1 MSTDRRPDHRSD
13 HPRGHRFARSPHSAG
28 LRHVLTHL
36 ITPLLMCVGM
46 GLAYLGAFANPA
58 PHHLPVAVVGS
69 GRSAQLLAQ
78 SINDKA
84 DGALEVRTVGDRS
97 AAVDGLKHQEFFGAY
112 VSNPH
117 GANSVSG
124 VAGTAAD
131 SGVQGAARGVRTPG
145 GADSPGAAAA
155 RAGADRAAGSA
166 RPAPELLVATA
177 GSDTSATVVQKV
189 FTPIAAHQGAPLK
202 VTDVVPTAED
212 DPTGQGIFFLLVA
225 ISIGSYASVAVIGG
239 AGAVLP
245 MRLRAA
251 LALGMSFVVGLIG
264 TAFAGPVFHLVD
276 HGLEGLW
283 GMAWL
288 YSAGILLI
296 GTGLHTFLKRW
307 TTLGVMALFVMLNFT
322 SSGGIFRPEMQ
333 NGFFA
338 ALHSFWNGAGFVEGT
353 RSHVYFGGYGLSG
366 HVWTLVWWLVAGVV
380 TVGVAAPAERRRRRA
395 EAEAVANAAAVA
407 AAAVRATVPEPG
419 PAPAPVAV
427 PALASALASAP
438 ASAASW
444 ERSGGAA
451 GAGTGDRGAVVA
463 EERAREEE
471 REEEMEE
478 AVGV

>member
-1 MSTDRRPDHRSD
+1 MSTVRRPDHRSEQ
-13 HPRGHRFARSPHSAG
+13 HGSHRSARSSHSAG

-36 ITPLLMCVGM
+36 ITPLLMCIGM
-46 GLAYLGAFANPA
+46 GLAYLGAFANPT

-84 DGALEVRTVGDRS
+84 DGDLEVRTVADRS
-97 AAVDGLKHQEFFGAY
+97 AAVERLKHQEIFGAY
-112 VSNPH
+112 VVR
-117 GANSVSG
+117 A
-124 VAGTAAD
+124 
-131 SGVQGAARGVRTPG
+131 QGATGGTSAKGASANEASADEASKGVTHQKGARG
-145 GADSPGAAAA
+145 
-155 RAGADRAAGSA
+155 RAAGRAGGGGAAGGSV
-166 RPAPELLVATA
+166 RQAPELLVATA
-177 GSDTSATVVQKV
+177 GSDTSASVVQKV

-202 VTDVVPTAED
+202 VTDVAPPAED

-225 ISIGSYASVAVIGG
+225 VSIGSYASVAVIGG

-245 MRLRAA
+245 VRWRAA
-251 LALGMSFVVGLIG
+251 LAIGTSLVVSLIG
-264 TAFAGPVFHLVD
+264 TAFAGPVFHLVE
-276 HGLEGLW
+276 HGLRGLW

-353 RSHVYFGGYGLSG
+353 RSHVYFEDYGLPG
-366 HVWTLVWWLVAGVV
+366 HVWTLVGWLVAGLLM
-380 TVGVAAPAERRRRRA
+380 VGVAALAEKRRRSA
-395 EAEAVANAAAVA
+395 EAEAAAQATAVA
-407 AAAVRATVPEPG
+407 AAAVAAMVPEPVPG
-419 PAPAPVAV
+419 SMPERGSRAV
-427 PALASALASAP
+427 RSAGATGAGQG
-438 ASAASW
+438 
-444 ERSGGAA
+444 SGGAEA
-451 GAGTGDRGAVVA
+451 DAADAVEA
-463 EERAREEE
+463 
-471 REEEMEE
+471 EMEE

>member
-13 HPRGHRFARSPHSAG
+13 HQHAHRSPRSRHSAG

-46 GLAYLGAFANPA
+46 GLAYLGAFAHPA

-97 AAVDGLKHQEFFGAY
+97 AAIDGLRHQEIFGAF
-112 VSNPH
+112 VSNAH
-117 GANSVSG
+117 GVKGASAASGASG
-124 VAGTAAD
+124 VLGA
-131 SGVQGAARGVRTPG
+131 SGGAGAAG
-145 GADSPGAAAA
+145 A
-155 RAGADRAAGSA
+155 RAGADGAAGA
-166 RPAPELLVATA
+166 VRPAPELLVATA
-177 GSDTSATVVQKV
+177 GSDTSATVAQKV

-245 MRLRAA
+245 IRLRAS

-283 GMAWL
+283 AMAWL

-353 RSHVYFGGYGLSG
+353 RSHVYFDGYGLAG
-366 HVWTLVWWLVAGVV
+366 HVWTLVGWLVAGVV
-380 TVGVAAPAERRRRRA
+380 TVGAAALAERRRRGA

-407 AAAVRATVPEPG
+407 AAAVRAAVPEPG
-419 PAPAPVAV
+419 AGLIVG
-427 PALASALASAP
+427 
-438 ASAASW
+438 
-444 ERSGGAA
+444 SGSGAGSGTA
-451 GAGTGDRGAVVA
+451 GAGAA
-463 EERAREEE
+463 ERARVDEE

>member
-1 MSTDRRPDHRSD
+1 MSTVRRPDHRSE
-13 HPRGHRFARSPHSAG
+13 RYGGHRSARSAHSAG

-36 ITPLLMCVGM
+36 ITPLLMCIGM

-84 DGALEVRTVGDRS
+84 DGDLEVRTVGDRS
-97 AAVDGLKHQEFFGAY
+97 AAVDRLKHQEIFGAY
-112 VSNPH
+112 AIHAQDATKASVK
-117 GANSVSG
+117 GATKSSAN
-124 VAGTAAD
+124 VAGKASANVARKTSAKGAERLSAKGATGGAGAGGTAA
-131 SGVQGAARGVRTPG
+131 A
-145 GADSPGAAAA
+145 
-155 RAGADRAAGSA
+155 SA
-166 RPAPELLVATA
+166 KAAPELLVATA
-177 GSDTSATVVQKV
+177 GSDSSASVVQKV
-189 FTPIAAHQGAPLK
+189 FTPIAAQQGAPLK
-202 VTDVVPTAED
+202 VTDVAPTAED

-245 MRLRAA
+245 IRLRAA
-251 LALGMSFVVGLIG
+251 LAIGTSFVVSLIG
-264 TAFAGPVFHLVD
+264 AAFAGPVFHLVD
-276 HGLEGLW
+276 HGLRGLW

-353 RSHVYFGGYGLSG
+353 RSHVYFDNYGLSG
-366 HVWTLVWWLVAGVV
+366 HVWTLVWWLVAGLLM
-380 TVGVAAPAERRRRRA
+380 VGVAALAEKRRRTA
-395 EAEAVANAAAVA
+395 EAEAAANAAAVA
-407 AAAVRATVPEPG
+407 AAAVAATVPEPEPTWKRG
-419 PAPAPVAV
+419 
-427 PALASALASAP
+427 SRM
-438 ASAASW
+438 
-444 ERSGGAA
+444 ERSAGGAGPEA
-451 GAGTGDRGAVVA
+451 GAGADVDAAMAVDMAAAAAA
-463 EERAREEE
+463 EADV
-471 REEEMEE
+471 EMEE

>member
-13 HPRGHRFARSPHSAG
+13 RQRGHRSARSSHSAG

-36 ITPLLMCVGM
+36 ITPLLMCIGM

-69 GRSAQLLAQ
+69 GRDAQLLAQ

-97 AAVDGLKHQEFFGAY
+97 AAVDLLKHQEIFGAY
-112 VSNPH
+112 VGNAH
-117 GANSVSG
+117 GAKGASG
-124 VAGTAAD
+124 WAGTAAG
-131 SGVQGAARGVRTPG
+131 SGAQDASREVRTPG
-145 GADSPGAAAA
+145 GADS
-155 RAGADRAAGSA
+155 AGASTGRPGVGGEAGPA
-166 RPAPELLVATA
+166 RPAPELVVASA

-189 FTPIAAHQGAPLK
+189 FTPIAAQQGAPLK
-202 VTDVVPTAED
+202 VTDVVPTTED

-239 AGAVLP
+239 AGGVLP
-245 MRLRAA
+245 IRLRTA
-251 LALGMSFVVGLIG
+251 LALGTSFVVGLIG

-276 HGLEGLW
+276 HGLVGLA

-296 GTGLHTFLKRW
+296 GTGLHTFLGRW

-353 RSHVYFGGYGLSG
+353 RSHVYFGGYGLPG
-366 HVWTLVWWLVAGVV
+366 HVWTLVWWLVAGLVA
-380 TVGVAAPAERRRRRA
+380 VGAAALAERRRRTA
-395 EAEAVANAAAVA
+395 EAEVVANAAAVA
-407 AAAVRATVPEPG
+407 AAAVRATVPVPV
-419 PAPAPVAV
+419 PAPAP
-427 PALASALASAP
+427 SA
-438 ASAASW
+438 
-444 ERSGGAA
+444 
-451 GAGTGDRGAVVA
+451 
-463 EERAREEE
+463 
-471 REEEMEE
+471 EEEMEE
-478 AVGV
+478 VVGV

>member
-1 MSTDRRPDHRSD
+1 MSTVRRPDHRSEQ
-13 HPRGHRFARSPHSAG
+13 HGSHRSARSVHSAG

-36 ITPLLMCVGM
+36 ITPLLMCIGM

-84 DGALEVRTVGDRS
+84 GGDLEVRTVADRS
-97 AAVDGLKHQEFFGAY
+97 AAVERLKHQDIFGAY
-112 VSNPH
+112 VIH
-117 GANSVSG
+117 A
-124 VAGTAAD
+124 
-131 SGVQGAARGVRTPG
+131 QGASKGAAKGATSGGMKSATG
-145 GADSPGAAAA
+145 GAGGDGAA
-155 RAGADRAAGSA
+155 GGSA
-166 RPAPELLVATA
+166 KQAPELLVATA
-177 GSDTSATVVQKV
+177 GSDTSASVVQKV

-202 VTDVVPTAED
+202 VTDVAPTAED

-245 MRLRAA
+245 IRLRAV
-251 LALGMSFVVGLIG
+251 LAVGTSFVVGLIG

-276 HGLEGLW
+276 HGLRGLW

-353 RSHVYFGGYGLSG
+353 RSHVYFDDYGLSG
-366 HVWTLVWWLVAGVV
+366 HVWTLVWWLVAGLVM
-380 TVGVAAPAERRRRRA
+380 VGVAALAERRRRTAAA
-395 EAEAVANAAAVA
+395 EAAANAAAVA
-407 AAAVRATVPEPG
+407 AAAVAATVPEPVPS
-419 PAPAPVAV
+419 PAPERGSWLERAAGTVQVAGGV
-427 PALASALASAP
+427 GA
-438 ASAASW
+438 
-444 ERSGGAA
+444 EVGDGAA
-451 GAGTGDRGAVVA
+451 DVDAAVAA
-463 EERAREEE
+463 EVEVDAEV
-471 REEEMEE
+471 EMEE

>member
-13 HPRGHRFARSPHSAG
+13 HPHAHRSRRSPHSAG

-84 DGALEVRTVGDRS
+84 DGALEVRTVADRS
-97 AAVDGLKHQEFFGAY
+97 AAIDGLKHQEIFGAY
-112 VSNPH
+112 VSNAH
-117 GANSVSG
+117 GAKGASGASDVSG
-124 VAGTAAD
+124 AL
-131 SGVQGAARGVRTPG
+131 GASG
-145 GADSPGAAAA
+145 GARA
-155 RAGADRAAGSA
+155 RAGADGAAGSV

-202 VTDVVPTAED
+202 VTDVVPTVGD

-245 MRLRAA
+245 IRLRAG
-251 LALGMSFVVGLIG
+251 LAVGMSFVVGLIG

-353 RSHVYFGGYGLSG
+353 RSHVYFDGYGLSG
-366 HVWTLVWWLVAGVV
+366 HVWTLVGWLVAGVV
-380 TVGVAAPAERRRRRA
+380 TVGAAALAERRRRGA
-395 EAEAVANAAAVA
+395 EAEAVANAEALA
-407 AAAVRATVPEPG
+407 AAAVRAAVPEPVSVSG
-419 PAPAPVAV
+419 
-427 PALASALASAP
+427 
-438 ASAASW
+438 AAS
-444 ERSGGAA
+444 GPTA
-451 GAGTGDRGAVVA
+451 GRPA
-463 EERAREEE
+463 RARVDEE

>member
-1 MSTDRRPDHRSD
+1 MSTVRRPDHRSEQ
-13 HPRGHRFARSPHSAG
+13 HGGHRSARSPHSAG

-36 ITPLLMCVGM
+36 ITPLLMCIGM

-58 PHHLPVAVVGS
+58 PHQLPVAIVGS
-69 GRSAQLLAQ
+69 GHSAQLLAQ

-84 DGALEVRTVGDRS
+84 GGDLEVRTVGDRS
-97 AAVDGLKHQEFFGAY
+97 AAVDRLKHQDIFGAY
-112 VSNPH
+112 VIPAK
-117 GANSVSG
+117 GATTGAGKGSAG
-124 VAGTAAD
+124 GAGAEGTAAGP
-131 SGVQGAARGVRTPG
+131 SKPV
-145 GADSPGAAAA
+145 
-155 RAGADRAAGSA
+155 
-166 RPAPELLVATA
+166 PELLVATA
-177 GSDTSATVVQKV
+177 GSDTSASVVQKV

-202 VTDVVPTAED
+202 VTDVAPTAED

-245 MRLRAA
+245 VRWRAA
-251 LALGMSFVVGLIG
+251 LAIGTSFVVSLIG

-276 HGLEGLW
+276 HGLRGLW
-283 GMAWL
+283 AMAWL

-353 RSHVYFGGYGLSG
+353 RSHVYFDNYGLSG
-366 HVWTLVWWLVAGVV
+366 HAWTLVWWLVAGLLM
-380 TVGVAAPAERRRRRA
+380 VGVAALAEKRRRT
-395 EAEAVANAAAVA
+395 AEAVAAANAAAVA
-407 AAAVRATVPEPG
+407 AAAVAATVPEPTSKRDSRTT
-419 PAPAPVAV
+419 VR
-427 PALASALASAP
+427 SAR
-438 ASAASW
+438 AA
-444 ERSGGAA
+444 G
-451 GAGTGDRGAVVA
+451 GAGT
-463 EERAREEE
+463 EAREGAADVDEAAE
-471 REEEMEE
+471 ADVEMEMEE

>member
-1 MSTDRRPDHRSD
+1 MSTVRPPDHRSEQ
-13 HPRGHRFARSPHSAG
+13 HGSHRSARSSHSAG
-28 LRHVLTHL
+28 LRQVLTHL

-84 DGALEVRTVGDRS
+84 DGDLEVRTVADRA
-97 AAVDGLKHQEFFGAY
+97 AAVDGLKRQEIFGAY
-112 VSNPH
+112 VIH
-117 GANSVSG
+117 ATGAPKASVTGATKPSVKRG
-124 VAGTAAD
+124 VEKASSKGAQEGAGAGDGGTAA
-131 SGVQGAARGVRTPG
+131 A
-145 GADSPGAAAA
+145 
-155 RAGADRAAGSA
+155 SA
-166 RPAPELLVATA
+166 KAAPELLVATA
-177 GSDTSATVVQKV
+177 GSDTSASVVQKV
-189 FTPIAAHQGAPLK
+189 FTPVAAQQGAPLK
-202 VTDVVPTAED
+202 VTDVAPTAED

-245 MRLRAA
+245 VRLRTA
-251 LALGMSFVVGLIG
+251 LAIGTSFVVSLIG
-264 TAFAGPVFHLVD
+264 TAFAGPVFHLVE
-276 HGLEGLW
+276 HGLRGLW

-353 RSHVYFGGYGLSG
+353 RSHVYFNNYGLSG
-366 HVWTLVWWLVAGVV
+366 HVWTLGWWLV
-380 TVGVAAPAERRRRRA
+380 VGLLMVGLAAVAEKRRRTA
-395 EAEAVANAAAVA
+395 EAEVAANAAAVA
-407 AAAVRATVPEPG
+407 AAAVAATVPEPEPTWKRG
-419 PAPAPVAV
+419 SRTVRSVEGAGAEAGAGGADADV
-427 PALASALASAP
+427 P
-438 ASAASW
+438 
-444 ERSGGAA
+444 GAA
-451 GAGTGDRGAVVA
+451 GAGEANVDV
-463 EERAREEE
+463 EM
-471 REEEMEE
+471 EMEE

>member
-1 MSTDRRPDHRSD
+1 MSTVRPPDHRSEQ
-13 HPRGHRFARSPHSAG
+13 HGSHRSARSSHSAG

-58 PHHLPVAVVGS
+58 PHDLPVAVVGS

-84 DGALEVRTVGDRS
+84 DGDLEVRTVADRA
-97 AAVDGLKHQEFFGAY
+97 AAVDGLKHQEIFGAY
-112 VSNPH
+112 VIH
-117 GANSVSG
+117 AKGAPKASSTAATKPSVKSG
-124 VAGTAAD
+124 VEKASSEGAKERAGAVA
-131 SGVQGAARGVRTPG
+131 G
-145 GADSPGAAAA
+145 GRAAAA
-155 RAGADRAAGSA
+155 AKAM
-166 RPAPELLVATA
+166 PELLVATA
-177 GSDTSATVVQKV
+177 GSDTSASVVQKV
-189 FTPIAAHQGAPLK
+189 FTPVAAQQGAPLK
-202 VTDVVPTAED
+202 VTDVAPTAED

-245 MRLRAA
+245 VRLRTA
-251 LALGMSFVVGLIG
+251 LAIGTSFVVSLIG

-276 HGLEGLW
+276 HGLRGLW

-288 YSAGILLI
+288 YSAGILLT

-353 RSHVYFGGYGLSG
+353 RSHVYFNNYGLSG
-366 HVWTLVWWLVAGVV
+366 HVWTLGWWLVAGLL
-380 TVGVAAPAERRRRRA
+380 TVGAAALAEKRRRTA
-395 EAEAVANAAAVA
+395 EAEVAAHAAAVA
-407 AAAVRATVPEPG
+407 AAAVAATVPEPELTWKRG
-419 PAPAPVAV
+419 SRTAWP
-427 PALASALASAP
+427 
-438 ASAASW
+438 
-444 ERSGGAA
+444 EEGA
-451 GAGTGDRGAVVA
+451 GAGEAGAGGAGADLAGSGTGEANVDV
-463 EERAREEE
+463 
-471 REEEMEE
+471 EMEME
-478 AVGV
+478 GAVGV

>member
-1 MSTDRRPDHRSD
+1 MSTVRRPDHRNE
-13 HPRGHRFARSPHSAG
+13 HRAARGGHATG

-46 GLAYLGAFANPA
+46 GLAYLGAFAHPA
-58 PHHLPVAVVGS
+58 PHHLPVAVVGQ

-84 DGALEVRTVGDRS
+84 GGDLDVRTVGDRS
-97 AAVDGLKHQEFFGAY
+97 AAVERLKHQDIFGAY
-112 VSNPH
+112 VISAH
-117 GANSVSG
+117 GAKG
-124 VAGTAAD
+124 AAGMGGTADAT
-131 SGVQGAARGVRTPG
+131 VVKGASH
-145 GADSPGAAAA
+145 GADSRAGEASEAGALSASAGTSGAGGAA
-155 RAGADRAAGSA
+155 GPGK
-166 RPAPELLVATA
+166 PAPELLVATA
-177 GSDTSATVVQKV
+177 ASDTSATVVQKV
-189 FTPIAAHQGAPLK
+189 FTPIAAQQGAPLK
-202 VTDVVPTAED
+202 VTDVAPTAED

-245 MRLRAA
+245 LRLRAA
-251 LALGMSFVVGLIG
+251 LALGTSFVVGLIG

-276 HGLEGLW
+276 HGLGGLW

-296 GTGLHTFLKRW
+296 GTGLHTFLRRW
-307 TTLGVMALFVMLNFT
+307 TTLGVMTLFMMLNFT

-366 HVWTLVWWLVAGVV
+366 HVWTLVWWLVVGLV
-380 TVGVAAPAERRRRRA
+380 TVGAAALAEKRRRTA
-395 EAEAVANAAAVA
+395 EAEAAAHATAVA
-407 AAAVRATVPEPG
+407 AAAVAATVPD
-419 PAPAPVAV
+419 PAP
-427 PALASALASAP
+427 
-438 ASAASW
+438 
-444 ERSGGAA
+444 ERSGRPVRTAGGAA
-451 GAGTGDRGAVVA
+451 AAGHGSA
-463 EERAREEE
+463 EAAAELEGE